1 MARSYPKDSRCVQ
14 NYTKTKIFLKREEIS
29 KVRGL
34 NKLYYLK
41 IDIENIKE
49 EIRSLPT
56 ISSPQIT
63 GMPHGTGVSNP
74 VEQYFLKKEALLEK
88 LNQKIEKYTDELTR
102 VEGVIER
109 IDDPEIRAIA
119 RMRFILN
126 MKWED
131 IGAKV
136 HLERTTCSKKLR
148 KYVDSMEL

>member
-1 MARSYPKDSRCVQ
+1 M
-14 NYTKTKIFLKREEIS
+14 
-29 KVRGL
+29 RGL

-56 ISSPQIT
+56 ISSPIIT

-74 VEQYFLKKEALLEK
+74 IEQYFIKKEALIEK
-88 LNQKIEKYTDELTR
+88 LNQKIEKYTEELMR
-102 VEGVIER
+102 IEGVIER
-109 IDDPEIRAIA
+109 IDDPEVRTIA

-131 IGAKV
+131 IGEKI

-148 KYVDSMEL
+148 KYVDSMDI